1 MVVGVCRISIALHG
15 NRSLKGKRQVIRSV
29 KDKVKKRFNISIAEV
44 DNHDILQTASL
55 GMCVAASDSS
65 HADSQIQKAVNFISA
80 QADVT
85 SISFELINIKE

>member
-15 NRSLKGKRQVIRSV
+15 NRSLKGKRQVVRSV
-29 KDKVKKRFNISIAEV
+29 KDKVKSRFNISIAEV

-55 GMCVAASDSS
+55 GMCVAAADAA
-65 HADSQIQKAVNFISA
+65 HADSQIQKAINFISG

-85 SISFELINIKE
+85 TVSFELINI